1 LAGSTQ
7 EPGSVPFPR
16 LSFRVPLEPARLLRV
31 RERVR
36 DYLRMH
42 CASLDEIDDVVL
54 CVEEACANAIQ
65 HSGST
70 EDLEIEMAFEGERLS
85 VRVADRGAGFDVD
98 GFDPRWE
105 PDLTALGGRGLYLIA
120 KVMDELELAC
130 NGGTTVVMRR
140 KVEVPSTAHRRAA
153 FVQEAG
159 PASIPAVVDGEQ
171 RLFAMLEDLADG
183 FVALDWEWRVAY
195 ANPAAAELL
204 RTPTERLFGSLTYE
218 LFPQMRGTEFEKH
231 GRLAM
236 EQGVASHFESHFA
249 PFDTWYELRLYP
261 TVSGVSIYFNEI
273 NKRKQIERERD
284 ELLRKAEDERAQLQT
299 VLDVLPVAVGIT
311 DAEGRVSAINPMTSR
326 LWRGDAVL
334 PQDPSDYGSY
344 KAWWP
349 DTGEPLAPEDWT
361 TARVLRGGEPILGE
375 LIEIERFDGTRG
387 VVISSSVPI
396 KDAAG
401 KLTGAVGVTEDITR
415 HHRTQ
420 HLSETLN
427 NVAALIHSTLS
438 VDEIMRRLV
447 GEAAL
452 ALDADAAAIELREGD
467 EWPVRYAKNLS
478 PDVIGRTLTRDSVI
492 SRSVA
497 ESGRRLVVPDT
508 AADRLFQDAEL
519 KPFRSLIAAPLAI
532 RGDTFGVLVF
542 LDSRVNAFDGPSIDF
557 AEKLGAS
564 VSLALENARLYD
576 DLAERERLGAA
587 LNDVSASIAS
597 SFDSREI
604 FHTVVA
610 RAAAALKADSASIC
624 KLDESV
630 WVPTTA
636 WSMPPELLGAAFPRE
651 TVPFAEIAVQTRQA
665 VTVDDCDCDARVDP
679 EVQRAW
685 GVRAVVVAPLVMRG
699 AAAAALFI
707 NYRDG
712 PHHFSAAEREFVDHA
727 AAAISGALERARL
740 YEREHGIA
748 TMPQGALLSLP
759 DRIPGLR
766 FAHRYHSATEVA
778 LVGGD
783 FYDVFELDYG
793 LLGVTVGDMS
803 GKGLDA
809 AVMTSLVKHTVRA
822 HAVEKGKTPA
832 DIVRMTSRVLYMQS
846 HLENFATVFFAILD
860 RRDGRLVYC
869 NAGHPAPAI
878 LRGGREITALPANSP
893 LIGAFPDMP
902 YANSE
907 TYLETEDVLLL
918 FTDGLVE
925 ARHGGALFGE
935 SRLAELLERCYGLEP
950 EQLVESVA
958 GAVDEFSG
966 GRLTDDLA
974 LLAMRRLEL
983 PGPTQQ
989 KLRFDAAGVERSR
1002 EE

>member
-1 LAGSTQ
+1 MTGSAH
-7 EPGSVPFPR
+7 EPGSAPYPR
-16 LSFRVPLEPARLLRV
+16 LFFRVPLDSARLLRV

-42 CASLDEIDDVVL
+42 CASLDDVDDVVL

-65 HSGST
+65 HSGSA

-85 VRVADRGAGFDVD
+85 VRVADRGAGFDVSA
-98 GFDPRWE
+98 FDPQRE
-105 PDLTALGGRGLYLIA
+105 PDPTALGGRGLYLIA
-120 KVMDELELAC
+120 KVMDELELSSS
-130 NGGTTVVMRR
+130 GGTTLVMRR
-140 KVEVPSTAHRRAA
+140 RVEVPSTAHRRAV

-159 PASIPAVVDGEQ
+159 PATIPAVVDGEQ

-183 FVALDWEWRVAY
+183 FVALDWEWRIAY

-204 RTPTERLFGSLTYE
+204 RVPTERLIGGLPYD
-218 LFPQMRGTEFEKH
+218 LFPAIRGTEFDERC
-231 GRLAM
+231 RLAM
-236 EQGVASHFESHFA
+236 EQGVASHFEAFF
-249 PFDTWYELRLYP
+249 PLYDTWYELRLYP

-273 NKRKQIERERD
+273 NQRKQIERERD
-284 ELLRKAEDERAQLQT
+284 ELLRTAEDERARLQT
-299 VLDVLPVAVGIT
+299 ILDVLPVAVGIT
-311 DAEGRVSAINPMTSR
+311 DAKGRVSALNPMASR
-326 LWRGDAVL
+326 LWHGDAPL
-334 PQDPSDYGSY
+334 PQDTSEYGSY

-349 DTGEPLAPEDWT
+349 DSGEPLGPEDWT
-361 TARVLRGGEPILGE
+361 TARVLRDGEPILGE

-387 VVISSSVPI
+387 VVISSSAPI
-396 KDAAG
+396 KDATG
-401 KLTGAVGVTEDITR
+401 QLTGAVGVTEDITR

-420 HLSETLN
+420 HLSQALN
-427 NVAALIHSTLS
+427 DVAALIHSTLS

-452 ALDADAAAIELREGD
+452 ALGADAAAIELREGA
-467 EWPVRYAKNLS
+467 EWPVRYAGNLS
-478 PDVIGRTLTRDSVI
+478 PDVIGRALTRESVI
-492 SRSVA
+492 ARNVA

-508 AADRLFQDAEL
+508 ATDRLFQDAEL
-519 KPFRSLIAAPLAI
+519 KPFRSLIAAPLAV

-542 LDSRVNAFDGPSIDF
+542 LDSRVNAFDEPAIDF

-587 LNDVSASIAS
+587 LNDISAGIVSSL
-597 SFDSREI
+597 DSREI
-604 FHTVVA
+604 LESVVA
-610 RAAAALKADSASIC
+610 RAAAAMEADSASIC
-624 KLDESV
+624 ELHETA

-636 WSMPPELLGAAFPRE
+636 WGAPAGPHSAAFARAA
-651 TVPFAEIAVQTRQA
+651 VPFAEVAVRTRHA
-665 VTVDDCDCDARVDP
+665 VTVDDCGSDARVDP
-679 EVQRAW
+679 EMQRAR
-685 GVRAVVVAPLVMRG
+685 GVRAVVVAPLVVRG
-699 AAAAALFI
+699 AVVAALFLD
-707 NYRDG
+707 YLHGAHR
-712 PHHFSAAEREFVDHA
+712 FSSAETDFVDQA

-740 YEREHGIA
+740 YEHEHEIA
-748 TMPQGALLSLP
+748 TTLQNALLALP
-759 DRIPGLR
+759 EDIPGLS
-766 FAHRYHSATEVA
+766 FAHRYHSAAEVA

-783 FYDVFELDYG
+783 FYDVFELEYG

-809 AVMTSLVKHTVRA
+809 AVMTSLVKYTVRA

-832 DIVRMTSRVLYMQS
+832 DIVRMANRVLYMQS
-846 HLENFATVFFAILD
+846 HFEQFATVFFAILD
-860 RRDGRLVYC
+860 RRDGRLAYC

-878 LRGGREITALPANSP
+878 LRDGREITELPANSP

-902 YANSE
+902 FADSE
-907 TYLETEDVLLL
+907 TYLESEDVLLL
-918 FTDGLVE
+918 YTDGLVE
-925 ARHGGALFGE
+925 ARRDGALFGQ

-958 GAVDEFSG
+958 GAVDDYAG

-974 LLAMRRLEL
+974 LLALRRLEL

-989 KLRFDAAGVERSR
+989 KLRFDPAGQARLR
-1002 EE
+1002 RD

>member
-1 LAGSTQ
+1 
-7 EPGSVPFPR
+7 
-16 LSFRVPLEPARLLRV
+16 VPLEAARLLRV

-36 DYLRMH
+36 EYLRMH
-42 CASLDEIDDVVL
+42 CASLDDIDDVVL

-65 HSGST
+65 HSGSSD
-70 EDLEIEMAFEGERLS
+70 DLEIEMAFEGERLS

-98 GFDPRWE
+98 AFDPHRE
-105 PDLTALGGRGLYLIA
+105 PDPTALGGRGLYLIA
-120 KVMDELELAC
+120 KVMDEVELAC
-130 NGGTTVVMRR
+130 NGGTTVIMRR

-159 PASIPAVVDGEQ
+159 PATVPAVVDAEK

-183 FVALDWEWRVAY
+183 FLALDWEWRIAY
-195 ANPAAAELL
+195 ANPAAGELL
-204 RTPTERLFGSLTYE
+204 RAPQDRLIGGLVYE
-218 LFPQMRGTEFEKH
+218 LFPDVRGTDFDEH

-236 EQGVASHFESHFA
+236 EQSVASHFEAYFPPHR
-249 PFDTWYELRLYP
+249 TWYDLRLYP
-261 TVSGVSIYFNEI
+261 TVSGVSIYFSEI
-273 NKRKQIERERD
+273 NQRKQIEHERD
-284 ELLRKAEDERAQLQT
+284 ELLSKAEDERAQLQT

-311 DAEGRVSAINPMTSR
+311 DAEGRVVTVNPMTSR
-326 LWRGDAVL
+326 LWRGDAPL
-334 PQDPSDYGSY
+334 PRDTPGYGTY

-349 DTGEPLAPEDWT
+349 DTGEPLEPEDWT
-361 TARVLRGGEPILGE
+361 TARVLRDGEPILGE
-375 LIEIERFDGTRG
+375 LIEIERFDLTRG
-387 VVISSSVPI
+387 VIISSSVPI

-401 KLTGAVGVTEDITR
+401 TVVGAVGVTF

-420 HLSETLN
+420 HLSKALN
-427 NVAALIHSTLS
+427 DVNALIHSTLR

-447 GEAAL
+447 GTAAL

-467 EWPVRYAKNLS
+467 EWPVRFIKGLP
-478 PDVIGRTLTRDSVI
+478 PDVIGRPLTRGSVI
-492 SRSVA
+492 SHIVA
-497 ESGRRLVVPDT
+497 TTGDRLIVADTHEDRRLGEPG
-508 AADRLFQDAEL
+508 AIA
-519 KPFRSLIAAPLAI
+519 FRSLVAVPLLV
-532 RGDTFGVLVF
+532 RGDIFGVLVF
-542 LDSRVNAFDGPSIDF
+542 LDGRPRAFDQPAVDF
-557 AEKLGAS
+557 ADKLGAS

-587 LNDVSASIAS
+587 LNDISAGIVS

-604 FHTVVA
+604 LDTVVA
-610 RAAAALKADSASIC
+610 RAAAAMEADSASIC
-624 KLDESV
+624 DLDDSM

-636 WSMPPELLGAAFPRE
+636 WGMPAGLTGSAFPRE
-651 TVPFAEIAVQTRQA
+651 VVPFAEVAVQTRRA
-665 VTVDDCDCDARVDP
+665 VAVDDCDSDARVDP

-685 GVRAVVVAPLVMRG
+685 GVRAVVVAPLVVRG
-699 AAAAALFI
+699 AVVAGLFLD
-707 NYRDG
+707 YHHDA
-712 PHHFSAAEREFVDHA
+712 HHFSGAETAFVDQAAA

-748 TMPQGALLSLP
+748 TTLQDALLALP
-759 DRIPGLR
+759 ERISGLR
-766 FAHRYHSATEVA
+766 FAYRYHSAAEAA

-783 FYDVFELDYG
+783 FYDVFELDFG

-832 DIVRMTSRVLYMQS
+832 DIVRMASRVLHMQS
-846 HLENFATVFFAILD
+846 HLEHFATVFFAILD

-878 LRGGREITALPANSP
+878 LRGERQITELPPNSP
-893 LIGAFPDMP
+893 LNGAFPDMP
-902 YANSE
+902 FADSE

-918 FTDGLVE
+918 YTDGLVE
-925 ARHGGALFGE
+925 ARRGQTLFGE
-935 SRLAELLERCYGLEP
+935 SRLTALLQRCYGLEP

-958 GAVDEFSG
+958 GAVDEFAG
-966 GRLTDDLA
+966 GRLNDDLA
-974 LLAMRRLEL
+974 LLALRREEL

-989 KLRFDAAGVERSR
+989 KFRFDADGRERLH